1 MTIASYFRTKLR
13 EARKKAKLTQVQLA
27 KRSGMTS
34 KHISE
39 LERGVKKPSF
49 AAAQA
54 LAKALGVTVADFNG
68 PNTKAP
74 SKKAKR
80 RKKIN
85 PNPSVTLPLGRRKA
99 PVRRSCS
106 QTLSASHPGMN
117 IIPALA

>member
-13 EARKKAKLTQVQLA
+13 EARKNAKLTQVQLA

-54 LAKALGVTVADFNG
+54 LAKALGITIADFNG
-68 PNTKAP
+68 LSSRAEK
-74 SKKAKR
+74 SK
-80 RKKIN
+80 
-85 PNPSVTLPLGRRKA
+85 GRR
-99 PVRRSCS
+99 
-106 QTLSASHPGMN
+106 
-117 IIPALA
+117 